1 MSTGPDW
8 PCLALVTPTRE
19 AENEAT
25 AVSFG
30 TPPTRTR
37 WASRPWWWPWLALVT
52 DPGVGLGVARSGE
65 TFNSVAFGCISSHF
79 PSPEPSSFAF
89 SQRARGPDR
98 LRGNDG
104 CEQCSSQRGYGVRGS
119 CRWFVVGASKPGRR
133 SRLRW

>member
-1 MSTGPDW
+1 MSTGPIW
-8 PCLALVTPTRE
+8 PCLALFTPSCE

-65 TFNSVAFGCISSHF
+65 TFNSLPFASISTHF
-79 PSPEPSSFAF
+79 PSFEPSSFAF
-89 SQRARGPDR
+89 S
-98 LRGNDG
+98 L
-104 CEQCSSQRGYGVRGS
+104 
-119 CRWFVVGASKPGRR
+119 
-133 SRLRW
+133 